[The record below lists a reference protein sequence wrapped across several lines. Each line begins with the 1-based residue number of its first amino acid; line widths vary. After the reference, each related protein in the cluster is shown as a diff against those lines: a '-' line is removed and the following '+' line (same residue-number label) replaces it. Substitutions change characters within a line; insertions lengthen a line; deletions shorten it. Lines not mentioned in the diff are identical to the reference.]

1 MKHDDP
7 KPEDPHEAG
16 GPPSDQ
22 GNAHGPSGPDDPTR
36 RRVLGGL
43 AAVGVGLAIGGCETT
58 GPGATGT
65 MGSTGATGGPG
76 APRSA
81 ADARVDAALRDQVRH
96 IVVIYAENRSFV
108 NLYGDFPGVQTPLA
122 GVGAA
127 RYTQLDRDGKT
138 ALAQL
143 PKIWGG
149 LVPQAQEVGGRRYMI
164 DEQAITGLSNGPFRI
179 ADAQGRP
186 LPNGVITRDLVH
198 RFYQNQMQING
209 GRNDQFA
216 AWGDSGGL
224 VMGYY
229 ENSADSL
236 RLWKLAQQYTLCDNF
251 FMAAFG
257 GSWLNHIFLISAQA
271 PFYPNIQASPAKHL
285 VSVLDGD
292 DPLGT
297 RLKTAAA
304 SPASALGGPPKFVND
319 GLFTP
324 DGYAVNTMA
333 PPYQPSS
340 VRPAEDGNAAWAD
353 AADPRVLPP
362 QIYATIGDRLSA
374 KGVDWAWY
382 SGAWQYALDHR
393 DTGAVPDFQYHHQ
406 PFNYF
411 ASFAPGTAERARH
424 LRDAGVGDD
433 PATNRLLADIDAGR
447 LPTVTFYKPQGN
459 LNMHA
464 GYADVESGDRHVA
477 AVIEHLQRSP
487 QWANTVIVMTHDE
500 NGGWWD
506 PVAPPTGDRWGPG
519 SRIPALVIA
528 PFAKQGYVD
537 HTFYDTASILRFISR
552 VHGLA
557 PLDGVASR
565 DRAFAERGQT
575 PPGDLTAAL
584 DLA

>member
-7 KPEDPHEAG
+7 KAA
-16 GPPSDQ
+16 DQ
-22 GNAHGPSGPDDPTR
+22 KENNDSSMPDDPAR

-43 AAVGVGLAIGGCETT
+43 AAVGVGLALSGCQTSAT
-58 GPGATGT
+58 NAGPG
-65 MGSTGATGGPG
+65 
-76 APRSA
+76 PRSA
-81 ADARVDAALRDQVRH
+81 GDARVDAALRDQVRH
-96 IVVIYAENRSFV
+96 IVVIYAENRSFT
-108 NLYGDFPGVQTPLA
+108 NLYGNFPGVQTPLS
-122 GVGAA
+122 GVPAS
-127 RYTQLDRDGKT
+127 RYAQLDRDGKT
-138 ALAQL
+138 PLTQL

-149 LVPQAQEVGGRRYMI
+149 LVPQAQELDGKRYMI
-164 DEQAITGLSNGPFRI
+164 GEAAIEGLANQPFRI
-179 ADAQGRP
+179 VDTHGNP
-186 LPNGVITRDLVH
+186 LPNGIITRDLVH
-198 RFYQNQMQING
+198 RFYQNQMQINA

-229 ENSADSL
+229 ENSAETL
-236 RLWKLAQQYTLCDNF
+236 RLWQLAQQYTLCDNF

-257 GSWLNHIFLISAQA
+257 GSWLNHIYLIAAQ
-271 PFYPNIQASPAKHL
+271 PPYYPNVQSSPAGKL
-285 VSVLDGD
+285 VSVLDSD

-297 RLKTAAA
+297 RLKLAAG

-319 GLFTP
+319 GAFTP

-340 VRPAEDGNAAWAD
+340 VRAAEDGNPAWAD
-353 AADPRVLPP
+353 PSDPRVMPP
-362 QIYATIGDRLSA
+362 QTFATIGDRLSA

-382 SGAWQYALDHR
+382 SGAWQFALDHR
-393 DTGAVPDFQYHHQ
+393 DTGSVPDFQYHHQ

-411 ASFAPGTAERARH
+411 ANFAPGTTERARH

-447 LPTVTFYKPQGN
+447 LPAVTFYKPQGN

-487 QWANTVIVMTHDE
+487 QWANTVVVMTHDE

-519 SRIPALVIA
+519 SRVPALVIA
-528 PFAKQGYVD
+528 PFAKKGFVD
-537 HTFYDTASILRFISR
+537 HTFYDTNSILRFISR

-565 DRAFAERGQT
+565 DQAFVARGQT
-575 PPGDLTAAL
+575 PPGDLTGAL